1 MPEDS
6 AGYHEPLEQ
15 LSQKVRDVHRA
26 VVSVV
31 EELQAIDWYSQRVEA
46 ATDPELR
53 AILQHNADEE
63 KEHAAM
69 LLEWL
74 RRADAPFAAALKTYL
89 FKSGSIVGREA
100 EVEGGNGGGS
110 PPAGSTIGSLKG
122 GPR

>member
-6 AGYHEPLEQ
+6 AGFHEPLEQ
-15 LSQKVRDVHRA
+15 LSLKARDVHRA

-31 EELQAIDWYSQRVEA
+31 EELQAIDWYAQRVEA
-46 ATDPELR
+46 SSDPELR

-69 LLEWL
+69 LLEWIRRQDPTFEQAL
-74 RRADAPFAAALKTYL
+74 RTYL
-89 FKSGSIVGREA
+89 FKSGSIVGRE
-100 EVEGGNGGGS
+100 EGVEGRGNGS
-110 PPAGSTIGSLKG
+110 TPPAPSTIGSLKG